1 MRPIERSD
9 EELVVVKIPS
19 GELKICPLEIFPD
32 GIKEGD
38 RVSVEIVDKS
48 L

>member
-1 MRPIERSD
+1 MITIERID

-48 L
+48 V

>member
-1 MRPIERSD
+1 MITIERID

-32 GIKEGD
+32 GIKKGD
-38 RVSVEIVDKS
+38 RLSVEIVDKGV
-48 L
+48 